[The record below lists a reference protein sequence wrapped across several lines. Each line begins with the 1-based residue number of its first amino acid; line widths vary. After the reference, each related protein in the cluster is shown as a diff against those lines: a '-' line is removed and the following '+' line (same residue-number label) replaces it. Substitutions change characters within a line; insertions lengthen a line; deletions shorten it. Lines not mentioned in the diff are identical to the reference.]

1 MIWVGVSLLRKLIP
15 QEKQGTYVCLCTQQ
29 LNFLARWK
37 HLAYLSCKWNK
48 QKTNGPFEKCETQ
61 THPLPLESPLL
72 KSSVMYTD
80 AQLALL
86 DSHVF
91 KHLRYSRK
99 IPLSATF
106 LDLNPRSE
114 EIPPHPSS
122 LWQPLNHCLASVSW
136 STPSSVSSWH
146 FKVKLMNKIEY

>member
-1 MIWVGVSLLRKLIP
+1 MVNSINYNCLHDLSGSVTPQKVNTTRKAGHICVS
-15 QEKQGTYVCLCTQQ
+15 LCTQE

-61 THPLPLESPLL
+61 THPLPLESSLL

-91 KHLRYSRK
+91 KHLRYSHK

-122 LWQPLNHCLASVSW
+122 L
-136 STPSSVSSWH
+136 
-146 FKVKLMNKIEY
+146 